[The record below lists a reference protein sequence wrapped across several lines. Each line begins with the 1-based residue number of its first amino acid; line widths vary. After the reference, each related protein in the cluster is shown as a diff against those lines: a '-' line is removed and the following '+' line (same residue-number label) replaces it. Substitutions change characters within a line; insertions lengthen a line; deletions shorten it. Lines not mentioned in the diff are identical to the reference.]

1 MRKDVP
7 NKETMMSIFEAVD
20 DMKDHHLQKASNY
33 DELEKI
39 LNS

>member
-20 DMKDHHLQKASNY
+20 DMKDHHLQKA
-33 DELEKI
+33 
-39 LNS
+39 NSYN

>member
-20 DMKDHHLQKASNY
+20 DMKDHHLQKANSYN
-33 DELEKI
+33 ELEKI
-39 LNS
+39 LDS